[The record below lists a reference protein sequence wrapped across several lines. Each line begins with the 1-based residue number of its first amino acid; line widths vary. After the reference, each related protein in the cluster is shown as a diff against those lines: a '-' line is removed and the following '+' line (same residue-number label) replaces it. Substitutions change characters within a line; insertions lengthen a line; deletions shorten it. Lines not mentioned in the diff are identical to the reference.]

1 MDTKRYE
8 CEIEE
13 MQNFELRQKAR
24 ARRKE
29 IDEVRQKFSETRMKY
44 LQLASEKNEEKLRKL
59 HDE

>member
-1 MDTKRYE
+1 LDTKRYE